1 MMKTPKEITN
11 IRFCACESSLYI
23 KLKRMLFCENGRER
37 SWDIIEAHD
46 SVAVLLY
53 HKQKDSFVVVKQ
65 FRPAVFLKE
74 QVRENRNLKCEI
86 GYTYE
91 LCAGITDK
99 PNKTLKEIVQEEIL
113 EECGYSVPLEK
124 IEKITEFYSSVGF
137 AGSKQTLFFAQID
150 EEFRVHKGGGIDD
163 ENIEVIFVPRTEAYS
178 FVLDETYPKTSG
190 VMFAF
195 LWYFKEKNNER

>member
-1 MMKTPKEITN
+1 MMKPPKEITN
-11 IRFCACESSLYI
+11 IRFCVCESSLYI
-23 KLKRMLFCENGRER
+23 KPKRMLFCENGKER

-53 HKQKDSFVVVKQ
+53 HPKKDSFVIVKQ

-74 QVRENRNLKCEI
+74 TIRQTQNLKSEI

-99 PNKTLKEIVQEEIL
+99 PNKTLKEIAQEEIL
-113 EECGYSVPLEK
+113 EECGYNVELEN

-137 AGSKQTLFFAQID
+137 AGSKQTLFFATID
-150 EEFRVHKGGGIDD
+150 EKSKVHQGGGVDD
-163 ENIEVIFVPRTEAYS
+163 ENIEVIFIPRKQAYE
-178 FVLDETYPKTSG
+178 FILDESYPKTSG
-190 VMFAF
+190 IMFAF
-195 LWYFKEKNNER
+195 LWFLKERNEA